1 MVLDKQSRKTPQFDA
16 RTNYVALKSK
26 NANIEIS
33 RNLFRWF
40 ETLKV
45 AFKMGIAQN
54 KWHAFNGDIKGIE
67 QHEGYMDV

>member
-1 MVLDKQSRKTPQFDA
+1 M
-16 RTNYVALKSK
+16 ALKSK